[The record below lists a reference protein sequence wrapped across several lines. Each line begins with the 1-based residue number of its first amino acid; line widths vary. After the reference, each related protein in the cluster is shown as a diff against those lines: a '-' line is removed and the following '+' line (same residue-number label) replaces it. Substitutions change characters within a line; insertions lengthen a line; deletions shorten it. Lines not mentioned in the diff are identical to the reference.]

1 MAKRL
6 PNRTVVV
13 VGGGLCAALVS
24 RQLTSQG
31 IDVLVLERG
40 EDRANSAAARLP
52 SQRDDLRW
60 SQRQGLVQN
69 WQRETYTLRHSR
81 HDDSLPVRSMAAF
94 LPGEGVG
101 GAGSHWNGTT
111 WRWSEYDPIL
121 RTRYESRYGKSAIPK
136 DMPLQDWGTTY
147 RELEPYHDLFEKLFG
162 LSGKAGNIAGDLQA
176 GGNPFEA
183 PRRDEYPQRPL
194 EITEAGIMFAKA
206 GEALGYKPFPGPAAN
221 SSGAYSN
228 PDGQRLGACQYCGHC
243 ERFICEAHAKATPD
257 GLLYPLLKTRKN
269 FEIRTHA
276 QVLRILYDRHSKRA
290 IGVRYLDLN
299 SGEEYEQPAD
309 IVVLAAFTMTNT
321 RMLLLSGIGE
331 AYDPARGRGVVGKNF
346 CYQTTSG
353 VSVFFRDRWINPFLG
368 AGSALTAIDEYN
380 NDNFDHTGLSFLGG
394 ANISASITNGRP
406 IRTRSTPAGTPQW
419 GTAWKKSTAEWYA
432 HSFAVGAQGSCYP
445 HAENYLDLD
454 PEYTDFYGQP
464 LLRMTFDFRDNEVK
478 MSRWVTQKVGEICK
492 AMAPDIIGPVKGR
505 EAPFDTRV
513 YQSTH
518 VTGGTVMGANP
529 GSSVVSPHLQHWDAE
544 NLFVAGASVY
554 PHNSGY
560 NPTGPLAALALR
572 LGDAIVRYN
581 SKPHKLS

>member
-1 MAKRL
+1 
-6 PNRTVVV
+6 
-13 VGGGLCAALVS
+13 
-24 RQLTSQG
+24 
-31 IDVLVLERG
+31 
-40 EDRANSAAARLP
+40 
-52 SQRDDLRW
+52 
-60 SQRQGLVQN
+60 
-69 WQRETYTLRHSR
+69 
-81 HDDSLPVRSMAAF
+81 MAAF

-206 GEALGYKPFPGPAAN
+206 SEALGYKPFPGPAAN

-454 PEYTDFYGQP
+454 PEYTDLYGQP